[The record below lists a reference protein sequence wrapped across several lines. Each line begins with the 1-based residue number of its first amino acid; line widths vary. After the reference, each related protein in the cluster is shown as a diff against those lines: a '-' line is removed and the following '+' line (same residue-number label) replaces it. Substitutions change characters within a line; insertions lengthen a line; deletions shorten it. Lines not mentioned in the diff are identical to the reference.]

1 MDIFQLFKMT
11 FKCFMKFLSYN
22 IEGVSSKLRNKN
34 LLSEIMK
41 YDFIS
46 LVETWLPDGSNLSI
60 PGLFFHSRKGEQRT
74 KKLNDTLGYNCPC
87 KKRN

>member
-1 MDIFQLFKMT
+1 MFL
-11 FKCFMKFLSYN
+11 KFLSYN
-22 IEGVSSKLRNKN
+22 IEGVSSKLRNEK

-60 PGLFFHSRKGEQRT
+60 PGFFHSQKGEQRI
-74 KKLNDTLGYNCPC
+74 KRLNDTLGV
-87 KKRN
+87 